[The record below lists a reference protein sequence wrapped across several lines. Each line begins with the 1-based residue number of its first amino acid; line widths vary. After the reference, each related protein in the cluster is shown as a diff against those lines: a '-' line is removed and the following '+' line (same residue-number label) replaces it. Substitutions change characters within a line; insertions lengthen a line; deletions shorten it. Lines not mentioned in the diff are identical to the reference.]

1 MAPISGHEEQEV
13 GLSIGAAAL
22 QTGHTPVTLRHWERL
37 GLIDPPPRR
46 GGRRRYPPSV
56 ATRVALIDI
65 ARAAGFRLAEI
76 RELLADRDPRRTA
89 GERWRALAARK
100 RAQLDEAAAAIQGAA
115 HAADPPLALPVRVP
129 RGVRGPPQP
138 QVRPGVR
145 PLAAH
150 RSGGTGGTEAAET
163 PRPALIGA
171 QARHALKPSSDTPVM
186 SKRC

>member
-1 MAPISGHEEQEV
+1 MAPISGHEEQEA

-56 ATRVALIDI
+56 ATRIALIDI

-100 RAQLDEAAAAIQGAA
+100 RAQLDEAAAAIQAMHTLLTHLSRCRCASLEECAA
-115 HAADPPLALPVRVP
+115 RLSRRSVPGSDRSLRIVLEALEAQKQRKPPDLP
-129 RGVRGPPQP
+129 
-138 QVRPGVR
+138 
-145 PLAAH
+145 
-150 RSGGTGGTEAAET
+150 
-163 PRPALIGA
+163 
-171 QARHALKPSSDTPVM
+171 
-186 SKRC
+186 